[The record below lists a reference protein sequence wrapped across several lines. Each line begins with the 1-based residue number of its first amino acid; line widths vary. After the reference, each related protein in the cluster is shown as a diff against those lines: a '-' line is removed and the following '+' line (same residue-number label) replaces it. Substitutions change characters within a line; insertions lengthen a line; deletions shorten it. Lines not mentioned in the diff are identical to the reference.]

1 MSPSYLPMIG
11 QGLVEPCAS
20 HTALELAGGRLLSL
34 RALAR
39 PVIQTGQ
46 PLCPASRPGSEP
58 AHQTC
63 VRSVVCDDPLRLP
76 ETSLPASGSSI
87 RVSPQGLY
95 NRPTLLENRGS
106 PSPCICILC
115 GPDSDPCKRTRPVV
129 LCPLFHLLKTSVFK
143 CS

>member
-1 MSPSYLPMIG
+1 MMG
-11 QGLVEPCAS
+11 QGLVEPCAG
-20 HTALELAGGRLLSL
+20 HTALGLAGGRLLSL

-39 PVIQTGQ
+39 PEIQTGQ
-46 PLCPASRPGSEP
+46 PLCPASCPGSEP

-63 VRSVVCDDPLRLP
+63 VRSAVCDDPLRLS
-76 ETSLPASGSSI
+76 ETCLPASGSSI
-87 RVSPQGLY
+87 RVSPQGLC

-106 PSPCICILC
+106 PSPSICVLG
-115 GPDSDPCKRTRPVV
+115 GPDWDPCKRTPPMV